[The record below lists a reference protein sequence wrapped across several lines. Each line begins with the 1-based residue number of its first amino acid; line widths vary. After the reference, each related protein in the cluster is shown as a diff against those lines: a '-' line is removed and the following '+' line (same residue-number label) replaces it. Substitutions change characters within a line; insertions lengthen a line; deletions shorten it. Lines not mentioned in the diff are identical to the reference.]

1 MAESGR
7 LLPLEGDEK
16 AGTTTVPGLPTQ
28 ARDPFQLLVSHIGA
42 HSDLSESL
50 FTTLVNRIQGVQ
62 VED

>member
-1 MAESGR
+1 V
-7 LLPLEGDEK
+7 K
-16 AGTTTVPGLPTQ
+16 AGATTLPGLPTQ
-28 ARDPFQLLVSHIGA
+28 ARDPFQLLVSHFGA